1 MFETQKQI
9 LSIFPLS
16 VQEIERHELGRLD
29 LIRLLDVGIC
39 KGHWEN
45 TST

>member
-1 MFETQKQI
+1 MFERQKQI